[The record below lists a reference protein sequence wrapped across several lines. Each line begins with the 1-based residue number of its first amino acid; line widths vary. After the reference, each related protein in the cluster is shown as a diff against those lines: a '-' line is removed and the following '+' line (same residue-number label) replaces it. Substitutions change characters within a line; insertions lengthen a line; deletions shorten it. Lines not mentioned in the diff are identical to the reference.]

1 MQSKLGSIILHL
13 ACLILG
19 ALFLLSIVTKF
30 SHPPAKISGWL
41 SVGAKAFGLYN
52 IYDVIRFKNKVS
64 ASSLAFIALILG
76 ALAIF
81 QGVFIAASLG
91 PVMQANAETMAPLN
105 TIIWTT
111 IAFVLIDGFV
121 YCLCGAAFWLPA
133 VKRLLIDYESE
144 EYDEFDSEIDEY
156 GVSLGPAITMS
167 GPEFLKWL
175 EENADDQP
183 SDGTWLY
190 IKFPEPLLPE
200 QRHRKYDDQIGSFLA
215 AKNLGYINGGG
226 TSMTADKTQI
236 TSVGVEVVVYDR
248 QTGVDAV
255 VQILRELEAPSGTQI
270 YVEDDIINV
279 W

>member
-30 SHPPAKISGWL
+30 SQPPAKISGWL
-41 SVGAKAFGLYN
+41 SVAAKAFGLYN
-52 IYDVIRFKNKVS
+52 VYDVIRFKNKVS
-64 ASSLAFIALILG
+64 ASSLRFIALIFGVLS
-76 ALAIF
+76 IV
-81 QGVFIAASLG
+81 QGVFIATSLG
-91 PVMQANAETMAPLN
+91 PVMQANAEGMEPVNRLIW
-105 TIIWTT
+105 TII
-111 IAFVLIDGFV
+111 AVVVIDGCV
-121 YCLCGAAFWLPA
+121 QCLCGAAFWLPA

-144 EYDEFDSEIDEY
+144 EYDEFDSEIDESEI
-156 GVSLGPAITMS
+156 SLGPAITMS

-215 AKNLGYINGGG
+215 AKNLGYISGGG

-236 TSVGVEVVVYDR
+236 TSVGVEVIVYDR
-248 QTGVDAV
+248 ETGVDAV
-255 VQILRELEAPSGTQI
+255 VQILRELKAPSGTNI

>member
-30 SHPPAKISGWL
+30 SQPPAKISGWL
-41 SVGAKAFGLYN
+41 SVAAKAFGLYN
-52 IYDVIRFKNKVS
+52 VYDVIRFKNKVS
-64 ASSLAFIALILG
+64 ASSLRFIALIFGVLS
-76 ALAIF
+76 IV
-81 QGVFIAASLG
+81 QGVFIAISLG
-91 PVMQANAETMAPLN
+91 PTMQANAETMAPFN
-105 TIIWTT
+105 AIIWTT
-111 IAFVLIDGFV
+111 IALVLIEGCV
-121 YCLCGAAFWLPA
+121 QCLCGAAFWLPA

-144 EYDEFDSEIDEY
+144 EYDEFDSEIDQY

-175 EENADDQP
+175 EENKDNQS
-183 SDGTWLY
+183 SDGIGLY
-190 IKFPEPLLPE
+190 IKIPEPLLPE
-200 QRHRKYDDQIGSFLA
+200 QRHKKYADPISSFLTA
-215 AKNLGYINGGG
+215 ENLGYINGGG

-236 TSVGVEVVVYDR
+236 TSVGVEVIVYDR
-248 QTGVDAV
+248 ETGVDAV